1 MFYFYLIN
9 KGAIL
14 FGLVKYF
21 QLAWLISFEILRNFS
36 HPKEEEEGT
45 PIICPYPALLPC
57 SYGGGRWVLD
67 FGEWGGLY
75 RRWVWLQGEYCTW
88 HGVKMAMMLWRV
100 MVVDMGMSGV
110 GLSRWWIHKGIF
122 FFFGW
127 EMNIEGWER
136 VFSWEISWEIRLPT
150 TPFFLIQ
157 IWRKKIQF
165 FFKFYQFTFSN
176 ILFNIFFFFYPIY
189 YGFFTIS
196 LFFPKCHIFQK
207 VMF

>member
-9 KGAIL
+9 KGAIS

-36 HPKEEEEGT
+36 HPKDEEEGT

-110 GLSRWWIHKGIF
+110 GLSRWWIHKGFFFF

-136 VFSWEISWEIRLPT
+136 VFSWEIRLPT
-150 TPFFLIQ
+150 TPFF
-157 IWRKKIQF
+157 F
-165 FFKFYQFTFSN
+165 
-176 ILFNIFFFFYPIY
+176 
-189 YGFFTIS
+189 
-196 LFFPKCHIFQK
+196 
-207 VMF
+207 

>member
-9 KGAIL
+9 KGAIS

-110 GLSRWWIHKGIF
+110 VLSRWWIHKGFFFF

-127 EMNIEGWER
+127 EMNIKGWER
-136 VFSWEISWEIRLPT
+136 VFSWEIRLPT
-150 TPFFLIQ
+150 ITFFFL
-157 IWRKKIQF
+157 KKKS
-165 FFKFYQFTFSN
+165 KFLEKNS
-176 ILFNIFFFFYPIY
+176 IFF
-189 YGFFTIS
+189 
-196 LFFPKCHIFQK
+196 
-207 VMF
+207 